1 VEKILV
7 VYDDPSSEQTVRRIL
22 EPAGYGITSVP
33 LGPTAMG
40 VFHQTKP
47 GLVVLDI
54 RRPGKPGQDLCHG
67 ISGSFGSVPLL
78 VLSAAGDVAEVVLM
92 LALGADDYITKPFSA
107 DEFLA
112 RVRAAM
118 RHLIRR

>member
-1 VEKILV
+1 M
-7 VYDDPSSEQTVRRIL
+7 RRIL

-40 VFHQTKP
+40 VFHKTKP

-54 RRPGKPGQDLCHG
+54 RRPGKAGQDLCRG
-67 ISGSFGSVPLL
+67 ISGSCGSVPLF
-78 VLSAAGDVAEVVLM
+78 VLSAAGAVAEVVLM
-92 LALGADDYITKPFSA
+92 FAVGADDYITKPFCA

-118 RHLIRR
+118 RHLIR